1 MGKRLLCGVNRGEE
15 GLAGLFRLWLAGG
28 RMKTEEKKSSLSR
41 ELLGIITGSAAVSL
55 FFFGFLRMTAGSIA
69 GRFLYETGVELSE
82 YESQTLELWI
92 TGLAFAAAAVLFV
105 VTALVLMGKKISY
118 VNEIMAGVE
127 ALRQKNF
134 EGEVRLEGSNEL
146 TELASSIN
154 CLAETEREL
163 RERENMLSEAKRQ
176 LIRSISHD
184 IRTPLTSIIS
194 YTDLIKNRED
204 LTAEELHGY
213 FELVSSK
220 SEQIR
225 WLSERLLDEDRRQY
239 EHVSDGRLLF
249 EQLLMEWESV
259 LEDEFELE
267 TDTSQLGDFSGEL
280 VIGDIRRV
288 FDNLASNVA
297 KYADRAH
304 PVRISVEASGGDLEI
319 RQSNHVRKRDESS
332 ADSRGIGLLSIDR
345 IARDTGGEIEVTCD
359 DEVFIISISMKI

>member
-1 MGKRLLCGVNRGEE
+1 
-15 GLAGLFRLWLAGG
+15 
-28 RMKTEEKKSSLSR
+28 MKTEKRKSRLSR
-41 ELLGIITGSAAVSL
+41 ELLGIITGSWAVSL
-55 FFFGFLRMTAGSIA
+55 FFFGFLRMTAGSLA
-69 GRFLYETGVELSE
+69 DRFLYEAGIEVSDYELR
-82 YESQTLELWI
+82 TLELWI
-92 TGLAFAAAAVLFV
+92 TGLSLAAAAVLFV

-127 ALRQKNF
+127 AFRQKRF

-154 CLAETEREL
+154 YLAETEREL
-163 RERENMLSEAKRQ
+163 RERENQLAESKRQ

-194 YTDLIKNRED
+194 YTDLMKSRKD
-204 LTAEELHGY
+204 LTEEELHAY

-225 WLSERLLDEDRRQY
+225 WLSERLLDEDRRQR
-239 EHVSDGRLLF
+239 EHVSDGRMLI

-267 TDTSQLGDFSGEL
+267 TDTSRLGAFSGDM

-288 FDNLASNVA
+288 FDNLASNVT

-304 PVRISVEASGGDLEI
+304 PVRISVEVSEGKLLI
-319 RQSNHVRKRDESS
+319 RQSNHVLKQDDASP

-345 IARDTGGEIEVTCD
+345 IARDTGGEMESAGD
-359 DEVFIISISMKI
+359 DEIFIISISMKI